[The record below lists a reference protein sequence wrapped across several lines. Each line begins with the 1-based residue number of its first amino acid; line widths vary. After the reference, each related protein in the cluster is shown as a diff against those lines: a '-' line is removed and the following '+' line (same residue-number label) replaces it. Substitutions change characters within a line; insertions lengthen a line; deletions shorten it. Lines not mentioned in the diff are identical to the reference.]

1 MGHFNFTRF
10 VGICGRLGSDHDG
23 ERASAAAMATRE
35 LRAAGLTWADVLGDP
50 GQAQAE
56 PVSRPDNVRAYPF
69 RQHDPVRDM
78 LADLLDVIDQLT
90 PARQDFVHGC
100 RSQASPLSDKQRQI
114 VSDMWHRHFGK
125 AARA

>member
-1 MGHFNFTRF
+1 MGAFNFQRF
-10 VGICGRLGSDHDG
+10 IGICGRLGSDHDG

-35 LRAAGLTWADVLGDP
+35 LRAAGLTWADVLVDP

-56 PVSRPDNVRAYPF
+56 PVSRPDNVSPF
-69 RQHDPVRDM
+69 RRHDPARDM

-100 RSQASPLSDKQRQI
+100 CAQQRPLSEKQRQI
-114 VSDMWHRHFGK
+114 VSDMWQRQFGR

>member
-10 VGICGRLGSDHDG
+10 TNICGRLGSDQDG
-23 ERASAAAMATRE
+23 ERATAAAMATRE
-35 LRAAGLTWADVLGDP
+35 LRAAGLTWTDVLVDP
-50 GQAQAE
+50 GQAQAK
-56 PVSRPDNVRAYPF
+56 PVSRPDNVSPF
-69 RQHDPVRDM
+69 RRHDPARDM
-78 LADLLDVIDQLT
+78 LADLFDVIDRLT

-114 VSDMWHRHFGK
+114 INDMWHRHFGK

>member
-1 MGHFNFTRF
+1 MGVFNFTRF
-10 VGICGRLGSDHDG
+10 IGICGRLGSDHDG

-35 LRAAGLTWADVLGDP
+35 LRAANLTWADVLVDP

-56 PVSRPDNVRAYPF
+56 PVSRPDNVSPF
-69 RQHDPVRDM
+69 RRHDPARDM

-114 VSDMWHRHFGK
+114 VSDMWQRQFGR